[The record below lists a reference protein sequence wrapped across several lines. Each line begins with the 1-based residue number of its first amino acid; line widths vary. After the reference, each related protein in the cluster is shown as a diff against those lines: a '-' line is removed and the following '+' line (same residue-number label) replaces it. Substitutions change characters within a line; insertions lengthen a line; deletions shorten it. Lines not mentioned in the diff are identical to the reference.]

1 VEFLYASLSSI
12 FSMAAA
18 ASGKT
23 KENSALQQQLA
34 RTQLSTELSARKRT
48 ELEGR
53 LGELSQDH
61 KRLSESSQ
69 EIERQLELT
78 SGRLVGVESALDH
91 KHVSATLHRSVIDE
105 IKKAREV
112 EESFEE
118 SGEGGGGDFKPL
130 AGVSSDEGEG
140 GGEGGGGGAG
150 GKEKKGVA
158 IARLR
163 TKNKQLKEIVVRIG
177 AEKKD
182 AVSGLLAAEE
192 ARRAA
197 ERAAEEARGREA
209 EARAR
214 ADALERELAESRR
227 ETEESRRETAEKAGT
242 LEEFVN
248 ALRDE
253 KERAAADAGR
263 MQAEMEARAR
273 ELEEECEERVAEV
286 EGELVKCKMEA
297 AERMTSLEQNH
308 HRVRMSLTPGKGG
321 QRPEDV

>member
-1 VEFLYASLSSI
+1 
-12 FSMAAA
+12 MAAA

-105 IKKAREV
+105 IKKGREV

-192 ARRAA
+192 ARRDA

-227 ETEESRRETAEKAGT
+227 ETEESRRETEESRRETAEKAGT

-253 KERAAADAGR
+253 KERAAANAGR